1 MGWMQMAGQKD
12 FGGLRLLIAE
22 DNTLYGEMMTELLTM
37 YHAKVRLAKNGV
49 EALRLLRESTN
60 AFDAVLMD
68 VLMPGMNGYETTRA
82 IRMLD
87 KAHNGQV
94 PTKASAGA
102 PGRPA
107 WMPSWASPWRWRRW
121 MRRSA
126 GCCGKRRSDRSRI
139 AARAGRGCAMQRQ
152 ADLFAALFFAAGP
165 GTEPVLAPSDIFRI
179 LTSCKTGDTLKGRN
193 GRCGGTVSAMP
204 RRGTAPRIETIHDNE
219 GEKR

>member
-22 DNTLYGEMMTELLTM
+22 DNTLYGEMMTALLTM

-82 IRMLD
+82 IRRLD

-94 PTKASAGA
+94 PVLAMTAGTDE
-102 PGRPA
+102 
-107 WMPSWASPWRWRRW
+107 SIRR
-121 MRRSA
+121 RAREA
-126 GCCGKRRSDRSRI
+126 GMDAFLGKPVE
-139 AARAGRGCAMQRQ
+139 M
-152 ADLFAALFFAAGP
+152 AALDEALGR
-165 GTEPVLAPSDIFRI
+165 VLR
-179 LTSCKTGDTLKGRN
+179 
-193 GRCGGTVSAMP
+193 
-204 RRGTAPRIETIHDNE
+204 
-219 GEKR
+219 EKAV